1 MNSMDK
7 IDKIVTIIAGDLDVD
22 IPKIDPGDLVA
33 NGLNLFYFVI
43 GVAAVF
49 MIIISGLRFT
59 LSQGDSDAIKKAKNM
74 ILYSVIG
81 LVVVAIAAIVTQ
93 FIVKVF

>member
-1 MNSMDK
+1 MDK